1 MLTKKKRLIGLG
13 LVLLVVVSILC
24 MSISAMGY
32 GSRSYSVS
40 SGSWNNKATDVCW
53 STGESTKIDWKNVLR
68 TGSYASYKLKSTTG
82 SLFDAT
88 VQKMDNSG
96 SFSLY
101 NIEVSGIPRY
111 YSTVEYE
118 GSSVSGT
125 LSFTKSNS

>member
-53 STGESTKIDWKNVLR
+53 STGESTNVNWKNVLR
-68 TGSYASYKLKSTTG
+68 SGTYATYKLRSTTG

-88 VQKMDNSG
+88 LVKHDKIGNFTS
-96 SFSLY
+96 Y
-101 NIEVSGIPRY
+101 NVNVNGIARY

-118 GSSVSGT
+118 GNSVSGT
-125 LSFTKSNS
+125 LSFNKS